1 MIVALSVPS
10 HGFAQGFT
18 VTGRVVRGR
27 DADSLPLA
35 GRMAILHEVTRES
48 GHPVDSA
55 LTNRLG
61 VYRLRAPTRDTAAG
75 YVVSVEHDG
84 IGYFSQPLSA
94 RDRASDSASTI
105 VVFDTSYT
113 TPEITVAERHLI
125 IRSIGEDRTRRV
137 IELLVLENRGSRT
150 RITDDETQP
159 VWQGAIPAAAV
170 QFEVGQSDVSPETV
184 FRHGDSVAVL
194 APLPPGE
201 KQILIAYLV
210 PGSLE
215 ELAVPIDHPV
225 SNMNLLLEDADARV
239 LTDRFVAGG
248 IEQLDEIPFVR
259 YSASAVPAG
268 AAVVVKFQP
277 PPLALIKFWW
287 VVVPF
292 TAAALAAGLLW
303 WLRHRPALVGEDA
316 VEALATQIAQLDR
329 DFESMANPSPEET
342 DGYRRRRAELKDTL
356 SALLASQRP
365 PK

>member
-1 MIVALSVPS
+1 M
-10 HGFAQGFT
+10 
-18 VTGRVVRGR
+18 
-27 DADSLPLA
+27 
-35 GRMAILHEVTRES
+35 
-48 GHPVDSA
+48 
-55 LTNRLG
+55 
-61 VYRLRAPTRDTAAG
+61 YRLRAPTRDTAAG

-248 IEQLDEIPFVR
+248 IEQLD
-259 YSASAVPAG
+259 VPAG